1 MNVLTRT
8 GVVLVFAAIAVTA
21 CGRKDVAHAGP
32 ATYDE
37 AMVQASRL
45 WEINRW
51 SEAFA
56 ACDAA
61 FRLADRDGDA
71 KAVRAVE
78 CAAEAAV
85 RSGRPALAMAH
96 YDRLVAAHAGALRTA
111 NGRQRL
117 ANNHG
122 VLLIEQGRK
131 AEGIERLTWA
141 LREFEG
147 ADYVTSGHGSFAIR
161 AAIVKNLARAY
172 YDTAGD
178 PDVRA
183 WVRDQGAL
191 LLDYMDPKV
200 RGAQFAMGASA
211 ALHALVIIGRRQAN
225 TDTPAWEARIREWEP
240 LEDEIAARHPD
251 MARACELVPLRTTM
265 METCLREVRPAG

>member
-1 MNVLTRT
+1 MTL
-8 GVVLVFAAIAVTA
+8 
-21 CGRKDVAHAGP
+21 
-32 ATYDE
+32 
-37 AMVQASRL
+37 ASKA
-45 WEINRW
+45 WELNRW
-51 SEAFA
+51 SEVFA
-56 ACDAA
+56 ACEKA
-61 FRLADRDGDA
+61 FALAEKERGA
-71 KAVRAVE
+71 GMVRATE
-78 CAAEAAV
+78 CATEAAA
-85 RSGRPALAMAH
+85 RAGRPAIALPLLERLANTH
-96 YDRLVAAHAGALRTA
+96 PERLRTA